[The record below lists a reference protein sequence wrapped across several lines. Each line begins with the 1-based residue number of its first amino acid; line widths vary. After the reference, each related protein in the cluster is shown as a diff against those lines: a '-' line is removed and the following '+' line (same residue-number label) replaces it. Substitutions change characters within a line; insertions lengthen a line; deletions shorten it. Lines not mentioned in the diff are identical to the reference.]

1 MSSYSEDL
9 RSAALAYHR
18 LPRPGKLEIQ
28 ASKPLANQRDL
39 ALAYSPGVA
48 AACTE
53 IANNPAEAASLTARA
68 NLVAVVSNG
77 TAVLGLGNIGPLAS
91 KPVMEGKAVL
101 FKKFAGIDVFDIEI
115 AADTIDRV
123 VETVA
128 ALEPTFGGINLED
141 IKGPECFEIE
151 ARLKERMKIPVFH
164 DDQHGTAIIVGAA
177 IKNALSLAG
186 KQLSEVKIVTSGAGA
201 AAIACLNL
209 LVSMGA
215 QRKNIWVCDIDGVV
229 HEGRN
234 TLMDPWKA
242 VYAQKTDKRTL
253 AEVIG
258 GADIFLGLSAGGVLK
273 PELLKQMAEKPLIMA
288 LANPN
293 PEIMPE
299 EARAARPD
307 AMICTGRSDFPNQ
320 VNNVLC
326 FPFIFRGALDV
337 GATAIN
343 EAMKQAAV
351 DAIAQLAQD
360 PPSDAVS
367 RGFDTGETQGFGP
380 GSLIPSPFDPRLI
393 LRIAPAVAKAA
404 MDSGVATRP
413 IKNFDEY
420 TALLER
426 FAFRSGLIM
435 KPVFAKAKTQPVRVI
450 YAEGEDERVLR
461 ATQVVLEEKLARP
474 ILVGRPSVVEARI
487 KRFGLSI
494 KAGQDFDLIN
504 PEDDPRCR
512 SYVQSY
518 IEVAGRRGVTPDAA
532 RTVVRT
538 NATVIAALAVVRG
551 EADAMICGVEG
562 RYMSHLRH
570 VREIIGF
577 MPGVSDFAALAL
589 TITSKGAYFIGDT
602 QVRPNPTAE
611 ELAEMAS
618 LAANHV
624 TRFNIKPKI
633 AFVSHSDFGGYDT
646 ESSRKMRQATA
657 LLKQHR
663 PDLEADG
670 EMQGDTALSATAR
683 KAILPHSDLEGSANV
698 LIMPNLDAANVAYQM
713 IKVLAD
719 AVPVGPILIGP
730 ARPAHILTP
739 SVTARGILNMTAVAA
754 VEAQERAGRAQPTLF
769 A

>member
-1 MSSYSEDL
+1 MSSSSEDL
-9 RSAALAYHR
+9 SRAALAYHR
-18 LPRPGKLEIQ
+18 LPKPGKLEIQ
-28 ASKPLANQRDL
+28 ATKPLANQRDL

-48 AACTE
+48 APCLA
-53 IANNPAEAASLTARA
+53 IAADPNEAATLTARA

-115 AADTIDRV
+115 AADTIERV
-123 VETVA
+123 VEVVS

-151 ARLKERMKIPVFH
+151 AQLKERMKIPVFH

-177 IKNALSLAG
+177 IKNALLLNG
-186 KQLSEVKIVTSGAGA
+186 KNLKDVKIVCSGAGA

-209 LVSMGA
+209 LVSLGA

-234 TLMDPWKA
+234 TTMDRWKA
-242 VYAQKTDKRTL
+242 VYAQKTDARVL
-253 AEVIG
+253 GDVIA
-258 GADIFLGLSAGGVLK
+258 GADIFLGVSAPGVLK
-273 PELLKQMAEKPLIMA
+273 PEMVKQMADKPLVMA
-288 LANPN
+288 LANPT
-293 PEIMPE
+293 PEIMPD
-299 EARAARPD
+299 EARKARPD

-343 EAMKQAAV
+343 EAMKIAAV

-360 PPSDAVS
+360 PPSDAVAA
-367 RGFDTGETQGFGP
+367 GFDNETQGFGP

-404 MDSGVATRP
+404 MDSGVASRP
-413 IKNFDEY
+413 IANFEEY
-420 TALLER
+420 TAGLER
-426 FAFRSGLIM
+426 FAFRSGLVM

-461 ATQVVLEEKLARP
+461 AVQVVLEEKLARP
-474 ILVGRPSVVEARI
+474 ILVGRPSVVDARI

-494 KAGQDFDLIN
+494 QAGKDFDLIN
-504 PEDDPRCR
+504 PEDDPRYR

-518 IEVAGRRGVTPDAA
+518 IDVAGRRGVTPDAA

-577 MPGVSDFAALAL
+577 LPGVSDFAALSL
-589 TITSKGAYFIGDT
+589 MITSKGAHFIADT
-602 QVRPNPTAE
+602 QVRPNPSAE
-611 ELAEMAS
+611 ELAEIAA

-624 TRFNIKPKI
+624 QRFAMKPKI
-633 AFVSHSDFGGYDT
+633 AFVSHSDFGSYDT
-646 ESSRKMRQATA
+646 DSSRKMRKAAA
-657 LLKQHR
+657 LLREKH
-663 PDLEADG
+663 PEIESDG
-670 EMQGDTALSATAR
+670 EMQGDTALSEAAR
-683 KAILPHSDLEGSANV
+683 KLVLPHSKLEGMANV
-698 LIMPNLDAANVAYQM
+698 LIMPTLDAANVAYQM
-713 IKVLAD
+713 IKTLGD
-719 AVPVGPILIGP
+719 ALPVGPILIGP

-739 SVTARGILNMTAVAA
+739 GVTARGILNMTAVAA
-754 VEAQERAGRAQPTLF
+754 VEAQERAGRPQANLF
-769 A
+769 G